1 MNNERILKP
10 SGTQSI
16 QRAMQILRDIAS
28 FSIHG
33 LRVVD
38 IATHLNMERPT
49 VHRMLKCLVDEN
61 LVMQD
66 PRSRRYFLGHG
77 IFELGLTAAP
87 QFKLR
92 EICRP
97 SLERLAARTGDIAFF
112 TIRSG
117 VDALSIDCVKVGE
130 RLNIPALEVGVHRP
144 LGVGAGSLAI
154 LMALPD
160 AEAETIVAANGKRL
174 ATFGKLNVPTLLEV
188 VKASREAGYAIHDG
202 RLLRGISGIGLLIRN
217 SSGTPL
223 GAISVSVIA
232 DSIPPSRVQEILL
245 LLKREV
251 RVIQNLL
258 LKATEGQAPVPDF
271 SPETVIYL

>member
-1 MNNERILKP
+1 MTRP

-16 QRAMQILRDIAS
+16 QRAAQILRDIAS

-38 IATHLNMERPT
+38 IAAHLDMERPT
-49 VHRMLKCLVDEN
+49 VHRMLKCLVDEK

-66 PRSRRYFLGHG
+66 PSSRRYFLGHG

-97 SLERLAARTGDIAFF
+97 SLERLAEQTGGIAFF

-117 VDALSIDCVKVGE
+117 FDALSIDCVKVGPQ
-130 RLNIPALEVGVHRP
+130 LKVFTLQIGVHRP

-160 AEAETIVAANGKRL
+160 AEIETIVSANSKRL
-174 ATFGKLNVPTLLEV
+174 ATFGDVNAPTLLQI
-188 VKASREAGYAIHDG
+188 VKASQEAGYALHQG
-202 RLLRGISGIGLLIRN
+202 RLIHGISGVGLLIRN
-217 SSGTPL
+217 SAGTPL
-223 GAISVSVIA
+223 GAISVSVVANKIST
-232 DSIPPSRVQEILL
+232 DRIQGILL
-245 LLKREV
+245 PLRKEV

-258 LKATEGQAPVPDF
+258 HKAKEKLPGIPNF
-271 SPETVIYL
+271 SPENFVVVR

>member
-1 MNNERILKP
+1 MPKP

-16 QRAMQILRDIAS
+16 QRAAQILRDIAS

-38 IATHLNMERPT
+38 IAMHLDMERPT

-97 SLERLAARTGDIAFF
+97 SLERLAKKTGDIAFF

-117 VDALSIDCVKVGE
+117 LDALSIDRVKIGP
-130 RLNIPALEVGVHRP
+130 RLNVPTLEIGVHRP
-144 LGVGAGSLAI
+144 LGIGAGSLAI

-160 AEAETIVAANGKRL
+160 AEIEAIVSANAKRL
-174 ATFGKLNVPTLLEV
+174 AAFGNANAPTLLEV
-188 VKASREAGYAIHDG
+188 VKASQEVGYALHQGRMIH
-202 RLLRGISGIGLLIRN
+202 GISGVGLLIRN
-217 SSGTPL
+217 SAGTPL
-223 GAISVSVIA
+223 GAISVSVVA
-232 DSIPPSRVQEILL
+232 DSISPARVQQILPL
-245 LLKREV
+245 LRREV

-258 LKATEGQAPVPDF
+258 HKDMEGLAGIPDF
-271 SPETVIYL
+271 SPEKMVPL

>member
-1 MNNERILKP
+1 MPKP

-16 QRAMQILRDIAS
+16 QRAAQILRDIAS

-38 IATHLNMERPT
+38 IATHLDLERPT

-61 LVMQD
+61 LVMRD

-87 QFKLR
+87 QFKLSG
-92 EICRP
+92 ICRP
-97 SLERLAARTGDIAFF
+97 SLKRLAKRTGDIAFF

-117 VDALSIDCVKVGE
+117 VDALSIVREEIGPS
-130 RLNIPALEVGVHRP
+130 LNIPTLEIGAHRP
-144 LGVGAGSLAI
+144 LGIGAGSLAI

-160 AEAETIVAANGKRL
+160 AEIETIVSANSKRL
-174 ATFGKLNVPTLLEV
+174 AAFGNVNAPTLLQIV
-188 VKASREAGYAIHDG
+188 RASQKAGYAIHDG
-202 RLLRGISGIGLLIRN
+202 RLIRGISGVGLLIRN
-217 SSGTPL
+217 SAGTPL
-223 GAISVSVIA
+223 GAISVSVVA
-232 DSIPPSRVQEILL
+232 DSILPVRVQEILPL
-245 LLKREV
+245 LRKEV

-258 LKATEGQAPVPDF
+258 YEAKGQRQG
-271 SPETVIYL
+271 